1 MNVELKKARLQ
12 LYKPTSTIYQLVDEL
27 ANLITHCFGDKV
39 EVNGLRFDSN
49 SLKIGKLYVK
59 MIEVNPK
66 DIGHVMIHWYP
77 NYKISPRLDPF
88 CSAYIFK
95 RRELDKLIQEITK
108 IKDYYNSH
116 IVIKNT

>member
-49 SLKIGKLYVK
+49 SLKIGELYVR
-59 MIEVNPK
+59 MIEVNPN
-66 DIGHVMIHWYP
+66 DIAHVLIHWYP
-77 NYKISPRLDPF
+77 NHQISNQSDPF
-88 CSAYIFK
+88 CSAYIM
-95 RRELDKLIQEITK
+95 ELWEINKVIQEITK

-116 IVIKNT
+116 IVIKST